1 MKCIIA
7 LCACIQYQ
15 IHFESHL
22 NESVQIYPA
31 SSICKQVAT
40 TIGTL
45 TPDPSVPWT
54 REEWYTQLLVA
65 DCPTY
70 ETLTL
75 MMKHAFCGWLSTGL
89 HLQLGQVRTA
99 KNSSYVRKTLGHI
112 SLQRAAT
119 LWYRYWPNQTNPIIR
134 IWVGIL
140 CFNTVNQWEIMTQ
153 KKNTEK
159 VSRKLFSIQ
168 LVHPLYTSM
177 GNLWS

>member
-75 MMKHAFCGWLSTGL
+75 MMKHGVCGWLSTGL

-99 KNSSYVRKTLGHI
+99 KNSSYVRKLQNCCGTTVALTMWNHFPNLLKNVEPF
-112 SLQRAAT
+112 SLK
-119 LWYRYWPNQTNPIIR
+119 YRDWFQFVEPFSQF
-134 IWVGIL
+134 IL
-140 CFNTVNQWEIMTQ
+140 NSMVNQVEPIFGSTSVYIM
-153 KKNTEK
+153 
-159 VSRKLFSIQ
+159 
-168 LVHPLYTSM
+168 
-177 GNLWS
+177 

>member
-1 MKCIIA
+1 MKETPFHVIICPQQWIHSHQTYKMKCIIA

-75 MMKHAFCGWLSTGL
+75 MMKHGVCGWLSTGL

-119 LWYRYWPNQTNPIIR
+119 LWYRYWPRCAQVHNIYQTNPIMEP
-134 IWVGIL
+134 V
-140 CFNTVNQWEIMTQ
+140 
-153 KKNTEK
+153 KKK
-159 VSRKLFSIQ
+159 SGV
-168 LVHPLYTSM
+168 
-177 GNLWS
+177 